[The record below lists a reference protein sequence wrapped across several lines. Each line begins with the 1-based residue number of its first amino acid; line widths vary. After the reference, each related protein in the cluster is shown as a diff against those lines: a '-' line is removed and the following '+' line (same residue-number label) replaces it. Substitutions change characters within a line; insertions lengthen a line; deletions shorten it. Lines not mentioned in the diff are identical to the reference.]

1 VVRFGPRNIWVG
13 PGPVAVH
20 GCAFWAQKTGLNRT
34 LKHYEHG
41 ISRELEGYNRMRML
55 MKNDGDHP
63 QTSTSQVDEVESVVE
78 VEFFLLVNE

>member
-1 VVRFGPRNIWVG
+1 
-13 PGPVAVH
+13 
-20 GCAFWAQKTGLNRT
+20 
-34 LKHYEHG
+34 
-41 ISRELEGYNRMRML
+41 MRML